1 MADTMSCIS
10 MVAKALPTQRRG
22 PPPDGKWAEAGKS
35 VDARR
40 MAACRAT
47 FCFELLPG
55 IGLSRQDIP
64 DPGQRARDGRMAG
77 DQDGLQLVVQFG
89 FGEWLAAR
97 GDR

>member
-1 MADTMSCIS
+1 
-10 MVAKALPTQRRG
+10 
-22 PPPDGKWAEAGKS
+22 
-35 VDARR
+35 

-77 DQDGLQLVVQFG
+77 DQDGLQLVVQLG